1 MKKIFFIIIFSLTIQ
16 TPSLTDDI
24 RDFQI
29 EGMSIGDSALDYF
42 SEAQLEDNEQ
52 GWHNY
57 NYREYSTS
65 LLPGEK
71 IYHWLQITYKND
83 DDNFTI
89 EALAGVLERRNYNS
103 KKCNNELDVVARDI
117 SELFEN
123 TKQKKKQTYELAAN
137 ASRKY
142 PFNGKSVVTNMSFDF
157 LDKGSIV
164 LECYNMDKAT
174 KRNDSFRTDVR
185 SRAFTNYL
193 NKINL

>member
-1 MKKIFFIIIFSLTIQ
+1 MKKLLEILVLVLLST
-16 TPSLTDDI
+16 SAYTDDI
-24 RDFQI
+24 KNFQI
-29 EGMSIGDSALDYF
+29 EKITIGDSALDYF
-42 SEAQLEDNEQ
+42 SEAQLEDNELD
-52 GWHNY
+52 WHNY
-57 NYREYSTS
+57 NYKEYSTS

-142 PFNGKSVVTNMSFDF
+142 PFNGKSVVTNMIKD
-157 LDKGSIV
+157 
-164 LECYNMDKAT
+164 
-174 KRNDSFRTDVR
+174 R
-185 SRAFTNYL
+185 
-193 NKINL
+193 